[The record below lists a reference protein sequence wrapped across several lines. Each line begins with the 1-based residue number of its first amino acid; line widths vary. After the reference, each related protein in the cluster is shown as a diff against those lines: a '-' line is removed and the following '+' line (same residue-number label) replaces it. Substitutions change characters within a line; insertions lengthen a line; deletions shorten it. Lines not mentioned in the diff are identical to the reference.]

1 MEIPDVEPL
10 LRVSSLLQWLVV
22 ILVFLAG
29 TLQVAK
35 IYIDKRVER
44 VREESLLGN
53 VKAYEKTILDLET
66 KLKRQ
71 FEQRQVVLEEKK
83 DRRIPDHM
91 LAQVK
96 AELSKFERSTVRFAC
111 DRNDREALAFAEQLK
126 NLFAEAGW
134 SVAGINQT
142 QHSKPIK
149 EVVIVLNHEAQKQKA
164 NYIFSLLMALD
175 VKSSARLN
183 KNQPEDLGI
192 IVGQKE

>member
-1 MEIPDVEPL
+1 MEIPEVQPL
-10 LRVSSLLQWLVV
+10 LRLSSILQWIV
-22 ILVFLAG
+22 IVLVFSAG
-29 TLQVAK
+29 TLQIAK
-35 IYIDKRVER
+35 MLIDKKIDSVRDEIIFARVE
-44 VREESLLGN
+44 E
-53 VKAYEKTILDLET
+53 YEKTILDLNT
-66 KLKRQ
+66 KVKQQ
-71 FEQRQVVLEEKK
+71 FERRQVVLEEKK

-91 LAQVK
+91 IPQVK
-96 AELSKFERSTVRFAC
+96 AELSKFEGSSVRFAC
-111 DRNDREALAFAEQLK
+111 DRNDAEALAFAEQLMG
-126 NLFAEAGW
+126 LFEEAGW

-149 EVVIVLNHEAQKQKA
+149 EVVIILNHEAQKQKA